1 MDNYYEDLGIID
13 EESRKR
19 INEMLDDP
27 GVLEAADKVVKNS
40 TWYKKHYRMITDEEI
55 NDMIKDF
62 RKKVESG
69 NLQKGIIIDSIDLGE
84 ISNE

>member
-1 MDNYYEDLGIID
+1 MDNFYEDLGIID

-69 NLQKGIIIDSIDLGE
+69 NLQKGIIIDSIDFGE